1 MALDQYALH
10 DRTQDSRTHSQINLS
25 CSRWGRFFHFPALSF
40 GLNIY
45 MASYSVN
52 ANSVSQS
59 TPVLARGPIT
69 ITAQVNVFWRVGENP
84 QADDRCAL
92 LRAGTSLQLRIPV
105 KCSRIAFLA
114 VKDAGWVTVHE
125 VNGTKASCSS

>member
-1 MALDQYALH
+1 
-10 DRTQDSRTHSQINLS
+10 
-25 CSRWGRFFHFPALSF
+25 
-40 GLNIY
+40 
-45 MASYSVN
+45 MASYPIN

-69 ITAQVNVFWRVGENP
+69 ITAQVSVFWRVGENP
-84 QADDRCAL
+84 QADNRCAL

-114 VKDAGWVTVHE
+114 VKDPGYVTVSE
-125 VNGTKASCSS
+125 QNGGASSSCSL